1 MNEKNIRAA
10 YEAACEG
17 MVLLENRDRVLPLK
31 GKKIALLGTG
41 TFDYQKG
48 GGGSANVFCGEFP
61 SLCDELSKKNI
72 EILAESKTALQEYT
86 KELVCDWGRKAD
98 IAVCMFKRLT
108 GEGADR
114 PISDFELKEEE
125 RLLLEYIEGS
135 DFESAVIILNI
146 GSAIDVESIKQYKK
160 AKGVLLAWQAGMT
173 GPRAIADIICGD
185 VNPSGK
191 LCDTFAKKYEDNPSS
206 DFFNSDVYIEYYG
219 EDIFVGYRYFETF
232 AKDKVSYPFG
242 YGLSY
247 TDFEISLKDISGDNE
262 RITLDILVRNIGEVA
277 GKESIQ
283 VYTSSPEGEVPK
295 AALELRAFGKTKLLA
310 PGEEEILRIS
320 FAPCSM
326 AYFDEKNSCFALD
339 AGEYPIYFGRSIR
352 DLNFAGNFF
361 AEMKTVVEK
370 VTLKYT
376 NSSPARIGADG
387 KLEAAPVYDAR
398 STVFVGEVPEEADAE
413 GISLID
419 VDEGR
424 MSLDEFVA
432 KLSPR
437 QLIDLAH
444 GKPPSVIRGTGGIGN
459 MPKLGIP
466 NPQTADGPAGVRR
479 TVPTVCVPCATALAC
494 TWNEEAIY
502 SIGEAIARECE
513 ENNVDILLAPGLN
526 IHRNPLC
533 GRNFEY
539 YSEDPI
545 VAGTC
550 AAAFVEGVQS
560 RGIGATVKHFAA
572 NNREAN
578 RKRNDSRV
586 SERALR
592 EIYLRG
598 FELVIKRAKP
608 WCVMTSYNSLNGKF
622 TSESRNLIEG
632 ILRGEWGFEGLVMSD
647 WETTPTFTNELLAGN
662 NLRMPFAFDR
672 DFELTLRDYSW
683 RAINRSLLCENAKR
697 ILKVIMKT
705 KCFKRRDFGII
716 HEIKA
721 EETVIPAHEVRI
733 IGMAFVGLE
742 KDKDGEFYIYNL
754 SGDFF
759 GRRVYADYR
768 LSSDCEREAA
778 LSLVASFAHEDI
790 RAEILIDGELQGVI
804 DCRSDDYSLGN
815 KLQTEA
821 VKIKLP
827 EGESEL
833 RVLFRAGDVRDCAR
847 LWSINII

>member
-1 MNEKNIRAA
+1 MNFENIRAA

-17 MVLLENRDRVLPLK
+17 MVLLENRERTLPLK

-41 TFDYQKG
+41 TFEYQKG
-48 GGGSANVFCGEFP
+48 GGGSANVFCGEVP
-61 SLCDELSKKNI
+61 SLCDELLKKNI
-72 EILAESKTALQEYT
+72 AILEESKSALQEYT
-86 KELVCDWGRKAD
+86 EQTVLDWGKKAD
-98 IAVCMFKRLT
+98 VAVCMFKRLT

-114 PISDFELKEEE
+114 PISDFELKAEEKA
-125 RLLLEYIEGS
+125 LLEYIERS

-146 GSAIDVESIKQYKK
+146 GSAIDVETIKQYKK
-160 AKGVLLAWQAGMT
+160 AKGVLLAWQAGMC
-173 GPRAIADIICGD
+173 GPQAIADIICGD

-191 LCDTFAKKYEDNPSS
+191 LCDSFAKKYEDIPSS
-206 DFFNSDVYIEYYG
+206 ADFDRDVYIEYYS

-232 AKDKVSYPFG
+232 AKEKVSYPFG

-247 TDFEISLKDISGDNE
+247 TDFELKLCDISGDSE
-262 RITLDILVRNIGEVA
+262 RITLDISVRNVGDVA
-277 GKESIQ
+277 GKESVQ

-295 AALELRAFGKTKLLA
+295 AAIELRAFGKTKLLA
-310 PGEEEILRIS
+310 PGEEEILKIS
-320 FAPCSM
+320 FAPSAM
-326 AYFDEKNSCFALD
+326 AYFDEKNACFALD
-339 AGEYPIYFGRSIR
+339 AGEYPIYFGKNIR

-361 AEMKTVVEK
+361 AEMTTVVEK

-376 NSSPARIGADG
+376 NMSPARMGAGG
-387 KLEAAPVYDAR
+387 KFERAPVYDAR
-398 STVFVGEVPEEADAE
+398 ITEFVNEIAEEADAE

-419 VDEGR
+419 VAEGK
-424 MSLDEFVA
+424 MSLDEFVWN
-432 KLSPR
+432 LSPR

-444 GKPPSVIRGTGGIGN
+444 GKPASVIRGTGGIGN
-459 MPKLGIP
+459 MPKIGIP

-494 TWNEEAIY
+494 TWSEEAIY
-502 SIGEAIARECE
+502 KVGEAIGRECE

-539 YSEDPI
+539 YSEDPV
-545 VAGTC
+545 VAGLS

-578 RKRNDSRV
+578 RKKSDSRV

-592 EIYLRG
+592 EIYLKG
-598 FELVIKRAKP
+598 FEIAVKKAKP

-662 NLRMPFAFDR
+662 NLRMPYAFEQ
-672 DFELTLRDYSW
+672 DFESALRNYSW
-683 RAINRSLLCENAKR
+683 KAINKSLLCENAKR
-697 ILKVIMKT
+697 ILNVIMKT

-716 HEIKA
+716 HEIG
-721 EETVIPAHEVRI
+721 EGENEIPAHQVRI
-733 IGMAFVGLE
+733 VSADIAGLE
-742 KDKDGEFYIYNL
+742 KDENGEFYINNVGFN
-754 SGDFF
+754 SH
-759 GRRVYADYR
+759 GRSTYVDYHIV
-768 LSSDCEREAA
+768 SPAERKAK
-778 LSLVASFAHEDI
+778 LSLIASFAYENI
-790 RAEILIDGELQGVI
+790 TAEISVDGSLQGVI
-804 DCRSDDYSLGN
+804 DCKSDNYSLEN
-815 KLQTEA
+815 KFETDSVA
-821 VKIKLP
+821 ITLP
-827 EGESEL
+827 KGDSEL
-833 RVLFRAGDVRDCAR
+833 RVHFHAGSERNCAR
-847 LWSINII
+847 IWKINIK